1 MFKIY
6 KGTLKI
12 AMTAPSDLV
21 VGESKWVGSV
31 HIPFEYESDIND
43 RRLRDEE
50 IFQLA
55 FPYVDKKVSNIIW
68 EINNE

>member
-21 VGESKWVGSV
+21 VGESKWVGAI
-31 HIPFEYESDIND
+31 HIPFQYESDIND
-43 RRLRDEE
+43 RKLGDEE
-50 IFQLA
+50 ILQLA
-55 FPYVDKKVSNIIW
+55 FPYVDKNVSKIVW
-68 EINNE
+68 E